1 MYAVSV
7 WVQSIFMSNV
17 PIEPGAIIS
26 LFVYVF
32 SLNVGIMILLKF
44 ELLVIS
50 KLLSL
55 IFHLEIDISAIV
67 FALVAHLA

>member
-1 MYAVSV
+1 
-7 WVQSIFMSNV
+7 MSNV

-32 SLNVGIMILLKF
+32 PLNVGIMILLKF

-55 IFHLEIDISAIV
+55 IFHLEIDTSAIV